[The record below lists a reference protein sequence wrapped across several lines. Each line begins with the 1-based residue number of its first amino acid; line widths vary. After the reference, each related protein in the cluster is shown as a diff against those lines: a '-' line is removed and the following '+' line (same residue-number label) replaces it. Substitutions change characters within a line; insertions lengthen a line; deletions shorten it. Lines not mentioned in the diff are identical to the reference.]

1 MKQRKTVDRRALS
14 VEGLEERRVLAV
26 SVGWDG
32 PGTGSAKLSYYIG
45 QAPGGISQSTFETAV
60 ETALKSWSD
69 VAAITFVQTTQ
80 PGLNNSLDF
89 TSQSI
94 DGSGGTLAQAYFP
107 SDVNRG
113 RLAGDVE
120 FDAAE
125 KWEVGNS
132 LGSTAF
138 DLVLVAAHEIGHA
151 LGLDHSNSPSAVLY
165 PSVSP
170 SQSFKG
176 LAAADISAIRALYAA
191 APGSTNTN
199 TTNTNTTNPN
209 STNTGTTP
217 TGTTNTGGTHN
228 WIPRTPRSTFNS
240 WFANHS
246 WIANWYSQFGR
257 LTSGVEQLVATVPT
271 NTNLSNPL
279 DVNLDDTVSPI
290 DALIVINLLNDH
302 GPLSIETNYRCD
314 TNGDG
319 QVSPVDALIVING
332 LGEKNQNTPSS
343 LAPAVHDPLIN
354 THKELVD
361 ASNTDGTTSTDT
373 TADTDGTDAGPD
385 MTDSGDDSDSGDD
398 DATGDDSTPDGS
410 TTDDS
415 DASTDTDMDSD
426 SDTEND
432 SDTDEPNNPPRHF
445 GNGHGGFGFGFPIA
459 LGGGLTPERVDRLF
473 KNFDDNADELLTED
487 EVPSRLWTRWVDD
500 RVDTNDDS
508 SISPGEVNAAI
519 RAVQQEKFDA
529 LDTDS
534 NGLLSKTEVSARL
547 WTKLTDAKADTNT
560 DGGISFDELIAFQ
573 AAASTG
579 SGCDHGGTSETDST
593 STTLVSNV
601 LRQSG
606 FAAQFASAIR
616 GAEIP
621 RIAPKGTHFVAERR
635 EPSGI

>member
-191 APGSTNTN
+191 APAS
-199 TTNTNTTNPN
+199 TNTNTTNPN

-228 WIPRTPRSTFNS
+228 WTTRTPRSTFNS
-240 WFANHS
+240 WFANHA

-319 QVSPVDALIVING
+319 QVSP
-332 LGEKNQNTPSS
+332 
-343 LAPAVHDPLIN
+343 
-354 THKELVD
+354 
-361 ASNTDGTTSTDT
+361 
-373 TADTDGTDAGPD
+373 
-385 MTDSGDDSDSGDD
+385 
-398 DATGDDSTPDGS
+398 DGS

-415 DASTDTDMDSD
+415 DVGTGTDMDSD

-432 SDTDEPNNPPRHF
+432 SDTDEPNNPPSHF
-445 GNGHGGFGFGFPIA
+445 GNGHCGFGFGFPIA
-459 LGGGLTPERVDRLF
+459 LGGGLTRERVDSLF
-473 KNFDDNADELLTED
+473 KHFDDNADELLTED

-500 RVDTNDDS
+500 GFDTHDDS
-508 SISPGEVNAAI
+508 SISLNELNAAI
-519 RAVQQEKFDA
+519 RAKQQEKFDA
-529 LDTDS
+529 FDADS
-534 NGLLSKTEVSARL
+534 DGLLCQTEVSA
-547 WTKLTDAKADTNT
+547 
-560 DGGISFDELIAFQ
+560 
-573 AAASTG
+573 
-579 SGCDHGGTSETDST
+579 
-593 STTLVSNV
+593 
-601 LRQSG
+601 QS
-606 FAAQFASAIR
+606 R
-616 GAEIP
+616 NE
-621 RIAPKGTHFVAERR
+621 K
-635 EPSGI
+635 

>member
-1 MKQRKTVDRRALS
+1 MKQRRTVDRRALS

-32 PGTGSAKLSYYIG
+32 PGTGSAMLSYYIG

-199 TTNTNTTNPN
+199 TTNTN

-217 TGTTNTGGTHN
+217 TETTNTGGTHN
-228 WIPRTPRSTFNS
+228 WTTRTPRLTFNS

-302 GPLSIETNYRCD
+302 DPLSIETNYKCD
-314 TNGDG
+314 TNSDG

-343 LAPAVHDPLIN
+343 LAPAVQDPLITIQTKPAN
-354 THKELVD
+354 

-373 TADTDGTDAGPD
+373 TADTDGTDAGLD
-385 MTDSGDDSDSGDD
+385 ITDSGGDS
-398 DATGDDSTPDGS
+398 ATVDDSTPDGS

-415 DASTDTDMDSD
+415 DASTDTDTDSD

-432 SDTDEPNNPPRHF
+432 SDTDEPNNPPSHF

-459 LGGGLTPERVDRLF
+459 LGGGLTRERVDSLF
-473 KNFDDNADELLTED
+473 KNFDDNADGLLTED
-487 EVPSRLWTRWVDD
+487 GVPSRLWTRWVDD
-500 RVDTNDDS
+500 EFDTHDDS
-508 SISPGEVNAAI
+508 SISRNELNAAI
-519 RAVQQEKFDA
+519 RAKQPEKFDA
-529 LDTDS
+529 FDADS
-534 NGLLSKTEVSARL
+534 DGLLCQTEVSA
-547 WTKLTDAKADTNT
+547 
-560 DGGISFDELIAFQ
+560 
-573 AAASTG
+573 
-579 SGCDHGGTSETDST
+579 
-593 STTLVSNV
+593 
-601 LRQSG
+601 QS
-606 FAAQFASAIR
+606 R
-616 GAEIP
+616 NE
-621 RIAPKGTHFVAERR
+621 K
-635 EPSGI
+635 

>member
-1 MKQRKTVDRRALS
+1 MKQRRKVDRRALS
-14 VEGLEERRVLAV
+14 VEVLEERRVLAV

-132 LGSTAF
+132 LGSAAF

-170 SQSFKG
+170 PQSFKG

-199 TTNTNTTNPN
+199 TTTTN
-209 STNTGTTP
+209 
-217 TGTTNTGGTHN
+217 TTNTGGTHN
-228 WIPRTPRSTFNS
+228 WTTRTPRLTFNS

-279 DVNLDDTVSPI
+279 S
-290 DALIVINLLNDH
+290 
-302 GPLSIETNYRCD
+302 
-314 TNGDG
+314 
-319 QVSPVDALIVING
+319 
-332 LGEKNQNTPSS
+332 
-343 LAPAVHDPLIN
+343 
-354 THKELVD
+354 
-361 ASNTDGTTSTDT
+361 
-373 TADTDGTDAGPD
+373 DTDGTDCGPD
-385 MTDSGDDSDSGDD
+385 ITDSGDDSDSSDD
-398 DATGDDSTPDGS
+398 DATVDDSTPDGS

-415 DASTDTDMDSD
+415 DASTDTDTDSD
-426 SDTEND
+426 PDTGND
-432 SDTDEPNNPPRHF
+432 SDTDEPNNQPRHF
-445 GNGHGGFGFGFPIA
+445 GNDGHCGFGFGFPIA
-459 LGGGLTPERVDRLF
+459 LGGGLTPERVDSLF
-473 KNFDDNADELLTED
+473 KNFDDNADGLLTED
-487 EVPSRLWTRWVDD
+487 EMPSRLWTRW
-500 RVDTNDDS
+500 
-508 SISPGEVNAAI
+508 
-519 RAVQQEKFDA
+519 
-529 LDTDS
+529 L
-534 NGLLSKTEVSARL
+534 
-547 WTKLTDAKADTNT
+547 TK
-560 DGGISFDELIAFQ
+560 
-573 AAASTG
+573 
-579 SGCDHGGTSETDST
+579 
-593 STTLVSNV
+593 
-601 LRQSG
+601 
-606 FAAQFASAIR
+606 
-616 GAEIP
+616 
-621 RIAPKGTHFVAERR
+621 
-635 EPSGI
+635 

>member
-1 MKQRKTVDRRALS
+1 MKQRRTVDRRALS

-132 LGSTAF
+132 LGSAAF

-191 APGSTNTN
+191 APGSTNPN
-199 TTNTNTTNPN
+199 TTNSN
-209 STNTGTTP
+209 STNTGTIH

-228 WIPRTPRSTFNS
+228 WTTRTPRSTFNF

-257 LTSGVEQLVATVPT
+257 LTSGVQQLVATVPT

-302 GPLSIETNYRCD
+302 GPLSIETNYKCD

-332 LGEKNQNTPSS
+332 LGEKNPNTTIS
-343 LAPAVHDPLIN
+343 LAPAVQDPFI
-354 THKELVD
+354 TIQTKPAD
-361 ASNTDGTTSTDT
+361 ASNTDGTASTDT

-385 MTDSGDDSDSGDD
+385 MTDSGDDSDSCDDSDSGDD
-398 DATGDDSTPDGS
+398 DATVDDSTPDGS

-432 SDTDEPNNPPRHF
+432 SDTDEPNNPPRHV
-445 GNGHGGFGFGFPIA
+445 GNGHGGFGFGLPIA

-473 KNFDDNADELLTED
+473 KNFDDNADGLLAEV

-500 RVDTNDDS
+500 GVDTHDDS
-508 SISPGEVNAAI
+508 SISLNELNAAI
-519 RAVQQEKFDA
+519 RAKQQEKFDA
-529 LDTDS
+529 LDADS
-534 NGLLSKTEVSARL
+534 DGLLCQTEVSA
-547 WTKLTDAKADTNT
+547 
-560 DGGISFDELIAFQ
+560 
-573 AAASTG
+573 
-579 SGCDHGGTSETDST
+579 
-593 STTLVSNV
+593 
-601 LRQSG
+601 QS
-606 FAAQFASAIR
+606 R
-616 GAEIP
+616 NE
-621 RIAPKGTHFVAERR
+621 K
-635 EPSGI
+635 